1 MLPIATHE
9 FGHSLGL
16 GHSRDETAI
25 MYALYF
31 GSNPVVKL
39 QPDDIAGIQYLYGK
53 SLDMASVQIELK
65 LMKRRRGKMTKK

>member
-1 MLPIATHE
+1 
-9 FGHSLGL
+9 
-16 GHSRDETAI
+16 

-53 SLDMASVQIELK
+53 SLDTDSVPVELK
-65 LMKRRRGKMTKK
+65 LMK